1 MYQAFGLTY
10 LIIFHPSAL
19 SNSRGAPCHCGLL
32 FSLASISCN
41 TGGLCLVQT
50 ETVSSPNKDKV
61 RPEAT
66 VRGSGQNNHNYWRKG
81 GEQGDNQCQR
91 QSLQHPSSF
100 PGGWEVPWQ
109 RRVARRDLM
118 EEHVPGPWC
127 SPSAPSVLPRGWRG
141 SSREEWWSLFAHVA
155 AVLVPFRGAGDWRS
169 FLIQTHSVSVAT
181 GLLHYRPSVLISL
194 SLKQG

>member
-10 LIIFHPSAL
+10 LILFHLSAL

-61 RPEAT
+61 CPEAT

-81 GEQGDNQCQR
+81 GEQGEPVPPAEPAAPQQ
-91 QSLQHPSSF
+91 L
-100 PGGWEVPWQ
+100 PGWLGSA
-109 RRVARRDLM
+109 VAEASGKEGSDG
-118 EEHVPGPWC
+118 GPR
-127 SPSAPSVLPRGWRG
+127 AG
-141 SSREEWWSLFAHVA
+141 A
-155 AVLVPFRGAGDWRS
+155 AM
-169 FLIQTHSVSVAT
+169 
-181 GLLHYRPSVLISL
+181 L
-194 SLKQG
+194 S